1 MTEVSNPHDRLIRE
15 TFQDKKE
22 AATFFKNTLPPEVVE
37 LLDLENLEL
46 SESSFVN
53 EELKQEQTDLLF
65 QIPLKSGN
73 QTNVY
78 LLFEHKSYLENSIYI
93 QLLGYLTEIYR
104 NQQRS
109 GEKLSVVIPFVFY
122 HGEKEW
128 KLGDRFLEQFVLTKQ
143 ETEILKDFIP
153 DFRIDLFD
161 LKGIELKEKLESI
174 TFQVTLGVVQR
185 IREGD
190 LEFISHLPGLFSLLL
205 GIEEESKRVAILRK
219 LLLYIYW
226 VRDLKPSELKGV
238 LQRSKL
244 EQYEELTMTTAERLI
259 SEGMRQGIEQGIEKG
274 IEQEKLETAGKMLQK
289 GIDLKTVLEITGLTE
304 KTLKENG
311 IL

>member
-1 MTEVSNPHDRLIRE
+1 MTEVNNPHDRLIRE

-22 AATFFKNTLPPEVVE
+22 AAIFFKNTLSPEVVK
-37 LLDLENLEL
+37 LLDLEKLEL
-46 SESSFVN
+46 SESSFIS

-73 QTNVY
+73 KTNVY
-78 LLFEHKSYLENSIYI
+78 LLFEHKSYLDNSIYI

-104 NQQRS
+104 NQHRN
-109 GEKLSVVIPFVFY
+109 GEPISVVIPFVFY

-128 KLGDRFLEQFVLTKQ
+128 KLGNRLLDQFVLTNQ
-143 ETEILKDFIP
+143 EVDILKDFIP
-153 DFRIDLFD
+153 NFKIDLFD
-161 LKGIELKEKLESI
+161 LKEIELKDKLESI
-174 TFQVTLGVVQR
+174 TFQVTLGVVQK

-190 LEFISHLPGLFSLLL
+190 LEFISHLPGLFSLLQA
-205 GIEEESKRVAILRK
+205 IEEESKKVAILRK

-226 VRDLKPSELKGV
+226 ARDLKPTELNVV

-244 EQYEELTMTTAERLI
+244 EQYEELAMTTAERLI
-259 SEGMRQGIEQGIEKG
+259 SEGMQRGIEQGIEKG
-274 IEQEKLETAGKMLQK
+274 KLEDASKMLSK
-289 GIDLKTVLEITGLTE
+289 KIDLKTVLEITGLSE
-304 KTLKENG
+304 KTLKDHG

>member
-1 MTEVSNPHDRLIRE
+1 MTEVNNPHDRLIRE

-22 AATFFKNTLPPEVVE
+22 AAIFFKNTLSPEVVK
-37 LLDLENLEL
+37 LLDLEKLEL
-46 SESSFVN
+46 SESSFIS

-73 QTNVY
+73 KTNVY
-78 LLFEHKSYLENSIYI
+78 LLFEHKSYLDNSIYI

-104 NQQRS
+104 NQHRN
-109 GEKLSVVIPFVFY
+109 GEPISVVIPFVFY

-128 KLGDRFLEQFVLTKQ
+128 KLGNRLLDQFVLTNQ
-143 ETEILKDFIP
+143 EVDILKDFIP
-153 DFRIDLFD
+153 NFKIDLFD
-161 LKGIELKEKLESI
+161 LKEIELKDKLESI
-174 TFQVTLGVVQR
+174 TFQVTLGVVQK

-190 LEFISHLPGLFSLLL
+190 LEFISHLPELFSLLQA
-205 GIEEESKRVAILRK
+205 IEEESKKVAILRK

-226 VRDLKPSELKGV
+226 ARDLKPTELNVV

-244 EQYEELTMTTAERLI
+244 EQYEELAMTTAERLI
-259 SEGMRQGIEQGIEKG
+259 SEGMQRGIEKG
-274 IEQEKLETAGKMLQK
+274 KLEDASKMLSK
-289 GIDLKTVLEITGLTE
+289 GIDLKTVLEITGLSE
-304 KTLKENG
+304 KTLKDHG

>member
-1 MTEVSNPHDRLIRE
+1 MTEVNNPHDRLIRE

-22 AATFFKNTLPPEVVE
+22 AAIFFKNTLSPEVVK
-37 LLDLENLEL
+37 LLDLEKLEL
-46 SESSFVN
+46 SESSFIS

-73 QTNVY
+73 KTNVY
-78 LLFEHKSYLENSIYI
+78 LLFEHKSYLDNSIYI

-104 NQQRS
+104 NQHRN
-109 GEKLSVVIPFVFY
+109 GEPISVVIPFVFY

-128 KLGDRFLEQFVLTKQ
+128 KLGNRLLDQFVLTNQ
-143 ETEILKDFIP
+143 EVDILKDFIP
-153 DFRIDLFD
+153 NFKIDLFD
-161 LKGIELKEKLESI
+161 LKEIELKDKLESI
-174 TFQVTLGVVQR
+174 TFQVTLGVVQK

-190 LEFISHLPGLFSLLL
+190 LEFISHLPELFSLLQA
-205 GIEEESKRVAILRK
+205 IEEESKKVAILRK

-226 VRDLKPSELKGV
+226 ARDLKPTELNVV

-244 EQYEELTMTTAERLI
+244 EQYEELAMTTAERLI
-259 SEGMRQGIEQGIEKG
+259 SEGMQRGIEKG
-274 IEQEKLETAGKMLQK
+274 KLEDASKMLSK
-289 GIDLKTVLEITGLTE
+289 RIDLKTVLEITGLSE
-304 KTLKENG
+304 KTLKDHG

>member
-1 MTEVSNPHDRLIRE
+1 MTEVNNPHDRLIRE

-46 SESSFVN
+46 TESSFVS

-73 QTNVY
+73 KSNVY
-78 LLFEHKSYLENSIYI
+78 LLFEHKSYLENTIYI

-109 GEKLSVVIPFVFY
+109 GESFSVVIPFVFY

-128 KLGDRFLEQFVLTKQ
+128 KLGDRFSDQFVLTKQ
-143 ETEILKDFIP
+143 ETDVFQDFIP
-153 DFRIDLFD
+153 DFKIDLFD
-161 LKGIELKEKLESI
+161 LEGIELKKKLESI

-185 IREGD
+185 IRERD
-190 LEFISHLPGLFSLLL
+190 LEFVSHLPGLFSLLL

-226 VRDLKPSELKGV
+226 ARDLKPTELKRV
-238 LQRSKL
+238 LAISKL

-259 SEGMRQGIEQGIEKG
+259 SEGIQQGKIEGKI
-274 IEQEKLETAGKMLQK
+274 ETARNMLSEDIQ
-289 GIDLKTVLEITGLTE
+289 LEAVLRITGLS
-304 KTLKENG
+304 KQDLKDHG
-311 IL
+311 VI

>member
-1 MTEVSNPHDRLIRE
+1 MTEVNNPHDRLIRE

-22 AATFFKNTLPPEVVE
+22 ATIFFKNTLSPEVVK
-37 LLDLENLEL
+37 LLDLEKLEL
-46 SESSFVN
+46 SESSFIS

-73 QTNVY
+73 KTNVY
-78 LLFEHKSYLENSIYI
+78 LLFEHKSYLDNSIYI

-104 NQQRS
+104 NQHRN
-109 GEKLSVVIPFVFY
+109 GEPISVVIPFVFY

-128 KLGDRFLEQFVLTKQ
+128 KLGNRLLDQFVLTNQ
-143 ETEILKDFIP
+143 EVDILKDFIP
-153 DFRIDLFD
+153 NFKIDLFD
-161 LKGIELKEKLESI
+161 LKEIELKDKLESI
-174 TFQVTLGVVQR
+174 TFQVTLGVVQK

-190 LEFISHLPGLFSLLL
+190 LEFISHLPGLFSLLQA
-205 GIEEESKRVAILRK
+205 IEEESKKVAILRK

-226 VRDLKPSELKGV
+226 ARDLKPTELNVV

-244 EQYEELTMTTAERLI
+244 EQYEELAMTTAERLI
-259 SEGMRQGIEQGIEKG
+259 SEGMQRGIEQGIEKG
-274 IEQEKLETAGKMLQK
+274 KLEDASKMLSK
-289 GIDLKTVLEITGLTE
+289 GIDLKTVLEITGLSE
-304 KTLKENG
+304 KTLKDHG

>member
-1 MTEVSNPHDRLIRE
+1 MTEVNNPHDRLIRE

-46 SESSFVN
+46 TESSFVS

-73 QTNVY
+73 KSNVY
-78 LLFEHKSYLENSIYI
+78 LLFEHKSYLENTIYI

-109 GEKLSVVIPFVFY
+109 GESFSVVIPFVFY

-128 KLGDRFLEQFVLTKQ
+128 KLGDRFSDQFVLTKQ
-143 ETEILKDFIP
+143 ETDVFQDFIP
-153 DFRIDLFD
+153 DFKIDLFD
-161 LKGIELKEKLESI
+161 LEGIELKKKLESI

-190 LEFISHLPGLFSLLL
+190 LEFVSHLPGLFSLLL

-226 VRDLKPSELKGV
+226 ARDLKPTELKRV
-238 LQRSKL
+238 LAISKL

-259 SEGMRQGIEQGIEKG
+259 SEGIQQGKIEGKI
-274 IEQEKLETAGKMLQK
+274 ETARNMLSEDIQ
-289 GIDLKTVLEITGLTE
+289 LEAVLRITGLS
-304 KTLKENG
+304 KQDLKDHG
-311 IL
+311 VI